1 MKQQYFKELILGPGE
16 KEKLFDLNGFS
27 LHQVDSLKAW
37 YYIAYLE
44 KTNEVIICQSSN
56 NRSKLVAEG
65 GSLADYLSKPPKKRF
80 KDLLFFCTLY
90 PVLLPSSKVSLDWAG
105 FNQKPK
111 PLIRKILNFGN
122 GYFFYYHQL
131 EILYSLLTNC
141 SHEESFLF
149 RRDWNL
155 KKEYTRDKASKIM
168 VSKDNSL
175 LDFIMKYSIDDNLFF
190 YQANYYGAFLLD
202 RKY

>member
-1 MKQQYFKELILGPGE
+1 MKQQYFKELILGPSE
-16 KEKLFDLNGFS
+16 KEKLSDFNGFS
-27 LHQVDSLKAW
+27 LHQFHSLKAW
-37 YYIAYLE
+37 HYIAFLE

-65 GSLADYLSKPPKKRF
+65 GTLADYLSRPPKKRF

-90 PVLLPSSKVSLDWAG
+90 PALLPSSQERLDLAR
-105 FNQKPK
+105 FNKKLQ

-131 EILYSLLTNC
+131 EILYSILTNC

-155 KKEYTRDKASKIM
+155 KKDYTRDLASKIM
-168 VSKDNSL
+168 VTDDFSL
-175 LDFIMKYSIDDNLFF
+175 LDFIIRYSVDDNLFF
-190 YQANYYGAFLLD
+190 YQANYYGAFLLN
-202 RKY
+202 RGH